1 MIKQINEVKER
12 AFYLPRQR
20 SHTSAV
26 SRPRK
31 GELAPN
37 ISDGEFFREICLRI
51 YHPAALLLSF
61 HPYLD
66 LLKNFFPPNFFV
78 LFRSFLS
85 FFYLLLAVWNEHLPC
100 RLHKSH
106 QHFMCGPCHYREF
119 IYLLTLYSINIPRF
133 LHVCYRVKL

>member
-85 FFYLLLAVWNEHLPC
+85 FFIFCWL
-100 RLHKSH
+100 
-106 QHFMCGPCHYREF
+106 CGTNICHVVYTSRINILCVVHVIIVSSF
-119 IYLLTLYSINIPRF
+119 IYLLYIL
-133 LHVCYRVKL
+133 